1 MISTEVRE
9 FLRTH
14 PQRKHYSGSRS
25 RDPLGRK
32 LLSPMEARVLNALL
46 VRQGSYVYRNEL
58 IEIVYGHRAP
68 LTAERSISI
77 YITNLQEYGW
87 PIISHYGR
95 GCMIP
100 WRGQWQ

>member
-1 MISTEVRE
+1 MRE
-9 FLRTH
+9 FFKNNPT
-14 PQRKHYSGSRS
+14 RKTYTGTIGY
-25 RDPLGRK
+25 DPLGRK
-32 LLSPMEARVLNALL
+32 LLSPMEAKVLNALL
-46 VRQGSYVYRNEL
+46 VRQGSYVTRNEL

-100 WRGQWQ
+100 WRDQWQ